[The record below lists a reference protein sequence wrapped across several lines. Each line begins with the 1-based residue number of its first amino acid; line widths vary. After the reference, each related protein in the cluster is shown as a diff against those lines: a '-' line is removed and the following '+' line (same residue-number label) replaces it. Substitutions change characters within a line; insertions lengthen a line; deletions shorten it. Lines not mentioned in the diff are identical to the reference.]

1 MRIVRTAALGAAV
14 VMAAGVAVAT
24 QTPARRPAS
33 KSC

>member
-24 QTPARRPAS
+24 QTDRARKA
-33 KSC
+33 C